1 MYASSDVRT
10 PYCAPFTVALSI
22 YPLKLTGFTPRVI
35 AHQSEVDG
43 HAASVAVWDDGGATA
58 NRSYSSLL
66 ER

>member
-1 MYASSDVRT
+1 MEWKNTSSKNEEWHTEDT
-10 PYCAPFTVALSI
+10 HS
-22 YPLKLTGFTPRVI
+22 RVI

-43 HAASVAVWDDGGATA
+43 HAASVAVWDDCGATA